1 MSELYPGT
9 ILEGKYRVQRLL
21 GEGGMNRVYLVEDLA
36 ATKKW
41 ALKLTRGT
49 EEIQSTQQDMYN
61 KFLKE
66 ISILTTLKHPSLPV
80 IEDYFPHGAQYCI
93 VEEYIEGEPL
103 DEYAKHNL
111 PSEAEVLAWSVT
123 ICDVLQLLHKNDII
137 FRDLKPG
144 NLILTKT
151 GTIKMIDF
159 GIARYYKQGKA
170 VDTELLGTPGYAAPE
185 TYGRAQSDARS
196 DIYSLGATLHHL
208 LTGVDPQDKPF
219 HFEHPLKLRSG
230 LSHSTCAMIMRML
243 ENRPQDRYAGISEVR
258 REIESIRKILPA
270 SAGPSSPPSYGAG
283 ASPAPQ
289 PIPPSF
295 SLSSLSPQPQSSTS
309 PVVKTIIRIVSWL
322 LFLYML
328 GLFLNSGKQRIP
340 EPTPYEPPRRT
351 PVSTPSPAPSPAPI
365 NLDAGDFG
373 TSSVPIARETPGLE
387 WMQDR
392 GDWSRPM
399 GSTARIWP
407 DTYYTYPGKMTDPQI
422 ELSSNVVRPGE
433 YLTVKFNFKVHYHP
447 VYSKD
452 PWVHKIYVFFAM
464 PDTDTYTKGGRMG
477 WFQMIPGSVDQ
488 YRMVSVDT
496 FSGDSSMVTIPVV
509 SDDRYVSGAIRWQ
522 PAETVPPLKYDATE
536 KWKGPRVVLYVENSN
551 YSWIYTKGFIIGARK
566 K

>member
-9 ILEGKYRVQRLL
+9 VLEGKYRVQRLL

-103 DEYAKHNL
+103 DEYARHNL
-111 PSEAEVLAWSVT
+111 PSEAEVLGWSVT

-159 GIARYYKQGKA
+159 GIARYYKHGKA

-196 DIYSLGATLHHL
+196 DIYSLGATMHHL

-219 HFEHPLKLRSG
+219 HFEHLLKLRSG

-243 ENRPQDRYAGISEVR
+243 ENKPQERYPSISEVR

-270 SAGPSSPPSYGAG
+270 SAGPSSKPSYGAG
-283 ASPAPQ
+283 ASPAP
-289 PIPPSF
+289 PSVKP
-295 SLSSLSPQPQSSTS
+295 SVSYPSLSPQPQSS
-309 PVVKTIIRIVSWL
+309 PVLKTIVNIVIWVGI
-322 LFLYML
+322 LYL
-328 GLFLNSGKQRIP
+328 IGLFLHSDRQQTP
-340 EPTPYEPPRRT
+340 DPTPYESPRRT
-351 PVSTPSPAPSPAPI
+351 PVSSPSPAPSPAPI
-365 NLDAGDFG
+365 NLDAGDFSS
-373 TSSVPIARETPGLE
+373 TSVPIAPSTPGLE

-407 DTYYTYPGKMTDPQI
+407 DTYYTYPAKMTDPQI
-422 ELSSNVVRPGE
+422 ELSSDVARPGE

-447 VYSKD
+447 MYSKD

-464 PDTDTYTKGGRMG
+464 PDTDTYTMNGQTG
-477 WFQMIPGSVDQ
+477 WFQMIPGSVAQ

-496 FSGDSSMVTIPVV
+496 FSGNSSMVTIPVV
-509 SDDRYVSGAIRWQ
+509 SDDRYVCGAIRWK
-522 PAETVPPLKYDATE
+522 PDDTVPPLKYDATL
-536 KWKGPRVVLYVENSN
+536 KWRGPRVVLHVENSY
-551 YSWIYTKGFIIGARK
+551 YSWIYTKGFIVGARK